1 MNREYKIGAYV
12 FQTYEEY
19 SDGLDDVNTIR
30 YIVDNVDMDDM
41 DVLLHLY
48 DWMKQEKLVFK
59 SPIGEAFFADIVERV
74 ATQSQQQLD
83 AEKKIEDKKETTDR
97 LRKYGGIICV
107 IATVICFAIYFGIE
121 YSNYKGKKE
130 IQHLQ
135 DLKQTSVNAPTT
147 TLEKK
152 GDISKK
158 QENAEGKQE
167 ELPDILPE
175 YQAIYQENPEF
186 AGWLTIPDSIVD
198 YPVMKPKNDTDYYLD
213 HTFSGEEDKNGTLFI
228 DSRNDI
234 VHRSTNIIIYGHN
247 MKSSAMFGSLKKY
260 LDEEY
265 WQSHKTIQFDTIYEK
280 GTYIVTA
287 VCLGKVEYQD
297 DDVFRYYDF
306 LNAESKKEF
315 NVFKKNVEKSAVLAD
330 KEPIKYGD
338 KLLTLS
344 TCNQYVENGRLYI
357 VAKKIEQ

>member
-107 IATVICFAIYFGIE
+107 IAAVICFAIYFGIE

-247 MKSSAMFGSLKKY
+247 MRSGNMFGNLDKY
-260 LDEEY
+260 KSESYYKD
-265 WQSHKTIQFDTIYEK
+265 HPMIRFDTIYEK
-280 GTYIVTA
+280 GTYQVMYAFMSHIYKEDEIAFKYYQFIDAASEQEFDSDMRSMQEMALYDTGVTA
-287 VCLGKVEYQD
+287 Q
-297 DDVFRYYDF
+297 
-306 LNAESKKEF
+306 
-315 NVFKKNVEKSAVLAD
+315 
-330 KEPIKYGD
+330 YGD
-338 KLLTLS
+338 RLLTLS
-344 TCNQYVENGRLYI
+344 TCDYEESDGRFVV
-357 VAKKIEQ
+357 VAKRME

>member
-1 MNREYKIGAYV
+1 M
-12 FQTYEEY
+12 
-19 SDGLDDVNTIR
+19 
-30 YIVDNVDMDDM
+30 
-41 DVLLHLY
+41 
-48 DWMKQEKLVFK
+48 
-59 SPIGEAFFADIVERV
+59 
-74 ATQSQQQLD
+74 
-83 AEKKIEDKKETTDR
+83 
-97 LRKYGGIICV
+97 
-107 IATVICFAIYFGIE
+107 
-121 YSNYKGKKE
+121 
-130 IQHLQ
+130 Q

-158 QENAEGKQE
+158 QENAEGEQE

-287 VCLGKVEYQD
+287 ICLGKVEYQD

>member
-107 IATVICFAIYFGIE
+107 IAAVICFAIYFGIE

-247 MKSSAMFGSLKKY
+247 MRSGNMFGNLDKY
-260 LDEEY
+260 KSESYYKD
-265 WQSHKTIQFDTIYEK
+265 HPMIRFDTIYEK
-280 GTYIVTA
+280 GTYQVMYAFMSHIYKEDEIAFKYYQFIDAASEQEFDSDMRSMQEMALYDTGVTA
-287 VCLGKVEYQD
+287 Q
-297 DDVFRYYDF
+297 
-306 LNAESKKEF
+306 
-315 NVFKKNVEKSAVLAD
+315 
-330 KEPIKYGD
+330 YGD
-338 KLLTLS
+338 RLLTLS
-344 TCNQYVENGRLYI
+344 TCDLSLI
-357 VAKKIEQ
+357 HI

>member
-107 IATVICFAIYFGIE
+107 IAAVICFAIYFGIE

-158 QENAEGKQE
+158 QENAEGEQE

-228 DSRNDI
+228 DL
-234 VHRSTNIIIYGHN
+234 
-247 MKSSAMFGSLKKY
+247 SLI
-260 LDEEY
+260 
-265 WQSHKTIQFDTIYEK
+265 HI
-280 GTYIVTA
+280 
-287 VCLGKVEYQD
+287 
-297 DDVFRYYDF
+297 
-306 LNAESKKEF
+306 
-315 NVFKKNVEKSAVLAD
+315 
-330 KEPIKYGD
+330 
-338 KLLTLS
+338 
-344 TCNQYVENGRLYI
+344 
-357 VAKKIEQ
+357 